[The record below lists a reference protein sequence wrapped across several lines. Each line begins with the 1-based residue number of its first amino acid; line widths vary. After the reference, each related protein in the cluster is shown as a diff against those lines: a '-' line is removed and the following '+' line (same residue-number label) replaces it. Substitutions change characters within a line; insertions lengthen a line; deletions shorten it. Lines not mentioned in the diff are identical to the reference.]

1 MIWEKVG
8 WRSEGYTAVLASEI
22 RGEHIRKKRH
32 PELFPEPRVQDL
44 TYAQA
49 WEIFREKRFPSLKN
63 HAARINRYKTHIGPV
78 FGNVP
83 QSKITSFQLESFKAD
98 LLITE
103 AVHRAKDDKTLPLGY
118 SLAPGTINHIL
129 IDKEIR

>member
-32 PELFPEPRVQDL
+32 P
-44 TYAQA
+44 AQA

-103 AVHRAKDDKTLPLGY
+103 AVHRAKDDKTLPLGH

>member
-1 MIWEKVG
+1 M
-8 WRSEGYTAVLASEI
+8 
-22 RGEHIRKKRH
+22 
-32 PELFPEPRVQDL
+32 

-98 LLITE
+98 PLITE

>member
-1 MIWEKVG
+1 MGEGRAGVEGARRIGKVK
-8 WRSEGYTAVLASEI
+8 Y
-22 RGEHIRKKRH
+22 GEHTQ
-32 PELFPEPRVQDL
+32 EALSNSFPEPRSRFDL
-44 TYAQA
+44 CTVA

-83 QSKITSFQLESFKAD
+83 QSKITSFQLESSKAD

-103 AVHRAKDDKTLPLGY
+103 AVHRAKDDKHSLWGTLLHRVR
-118 SLAPGTINHIL
+118 STIS
-129 IDKEIR
+129 